1 MAALDQQQPVDL
13 VCEGG
18 GVKGIGLAGAYSVL
32 EEHGYRPNNVA
43 GTSAG
48 AITAALIAA
57 GYSSAELKKI
67 VLEHR
72 LPQVR
77 RQKLGGPPPR

>member
-1 MAALDQQQPVDL
+1 MAVPEEHNAVDL

-32 EEHGYRPNNVA
+32 EEHGYQPNNVA

-48 AITAALIAA
+48 AITAAADRR
-57 GYSSAELKKI
+57 
-67 VLEHR
+67 R
-72 LPQVR
+72 LQR
-77 RQKLGGPPPR
+77 R